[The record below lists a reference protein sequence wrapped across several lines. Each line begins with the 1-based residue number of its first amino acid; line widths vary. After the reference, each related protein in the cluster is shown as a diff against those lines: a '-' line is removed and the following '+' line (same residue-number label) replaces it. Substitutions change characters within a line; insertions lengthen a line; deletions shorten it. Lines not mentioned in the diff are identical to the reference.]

1 MAVRKSSAKGKQ
13 TNLRHLWLASLGAVV
28 VAHREA
34 GSAVA
39 GAVNGACRLRGRAA
53 AVATD
58 ATSVARGVLLQ
69 ARERAGSG
77 LAPLLE
83 GLGRARRK
91 PAARK
96 QARRPARKPAA
107 GKKPASRP
115 VSARKRAERRVASRG
130 R

>member
-28 VAHREA
+28 VARREA

-83 GLGRARRK
+83 ARRK

-96 QARRPARKPAA
+96 QARRPARKQAA